1 MMNLLLVALG
11 GALGASLRY
20 GTYLAIDRYAAG
32 GATMGTLVVNIVGS
46 GLLGAIVAWF
56 MARDL
61 PGESALW
68 MFLTVG
74 VLGAFTTFS
83 AFSRETVHMINT
95 GDMTRAVIYALANVV
110 LSVGAYLAVWHIVR
124 RVVS

>member
-83 AFSRETVHMINT
+83 AFSRETVHMLNT

>member
-1 MMNLLLVALG
+1 MMNLLLVAFG

-20 GTYLAIDRYAAG
+20 GTYLAIDRYAVG
-32 GATMGTLVVNIVGS
+32 GSTMGTLVVNIVGS

-83 AFSRETVHMINT
+83 AFSRETVHMLNT